1 MSGDR
6 WQVTGNRLQTTDNRH
21 QTPDNRQPTTDN
33 RNPTTD
39 NRQQTTDNRQPIPD
53 NRNPTTTTMNHEQA
67 IKEWDLTIEPQRSLF
82 QLNLKDVWR
91 YRDLLGLLVKRDIT
105 AGYKQT
111 ILGPIWMFLQPL
123 FTTLTFTF
131 VFGNLAGLSTDGLPK
146 PLFYMIGTVA
156 WTYFS
161 DCLTGTAGVFRANAG
176 IFGKVYFPR
185 LIMPLTLVISN
196 LMKFGIQ
203 LTQFIILY
211 VYYVVAKDYSPS
223 VDASLLLL
231 PYLILLM
238 AMLGLGLGMII
249 SAMTTKYRDL
259 SFLLGFGMTLFMY
272 ATPVI
277 YPLSAAPE
285 KYKYLLS
292 WNPIAPILEGFRYIV
307 LGSGTFNWTMLIY
320 TTAVAAITL
329 TIGVLIF
336 NKVEKDFV
344 DTV

>member
-1 MSGDR
+1 
-6 WQVTGNRLQTTDNRH
+6 
-21 QTPDNRQPTTDN
+21 
-33 RNPTTD
+33 
-39 NRQQTTDNRQPIPD
+39 
-53 NRNPTTTTMNHEQA
+53 MNHEEA
-67 IKEWDLTIEPQRSLF
+67 IKEWDLTIEPQHSLF

-105 AGYKQT
+105 AAYKQT

-123 FTTLTFTF
+123 FTTITFTF

-161 DCLTGTAGVFRANAG
+161 DCLNGTANVFKANAS

-196 LMKFGIQ
+196 LLKFGIQ
-203 LTQFIILY
+203 MSQLLILY
-211 VYYVVAKDYSPS
+211 IYYVIAKDYKPEI
-223 VDASLLLL
+223 DLTILLF

-277 YPLSAAPE
+277 YPLSATPE
-285 KYKYLLS
+285 AYKDILAY
-292 WNPIAPILEGFRYIV
+292 NPIAPIMEGFRYV
-307 LGSGTFNWTMLIY
+307 LLGSGTFDWTMLGY
-320 TTAVAAITL
+320 TSLVAAVTL